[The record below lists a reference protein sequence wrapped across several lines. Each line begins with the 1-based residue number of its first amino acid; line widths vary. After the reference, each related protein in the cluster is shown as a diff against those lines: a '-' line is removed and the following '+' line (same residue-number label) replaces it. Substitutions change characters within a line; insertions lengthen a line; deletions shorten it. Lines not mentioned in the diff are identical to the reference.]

1 MFIRFVLCWLL
12 GTVGAYLVA
21 PSLFWLVVALVVLA
35 LVAWL
40 VRDQPRMHKWTIL
53 GLALLFGALRYSAGL
68 PTLGPSSVATMLDQG
83 EVLLVGVVAEAPRQT
98 ASAQRLV
105 LAVEALQV
113 DGRQQA
119 AEGRVLVVLPTYPAY
134 AYGQRLR
141 VHGALSEP
149 RGAQRP
155 GEFDYRAYLAHR
167 NIFVLM
173 QQPTEVRLLAGS
185 GGNRA
190 LALLLRFREH
200 CRTLLLRTLP
210 EPQASLAVGIM
221 LGIRSTIPETVAN
234 AFAATGTSHIL
245 VISGWHFSIV
255 AGVLA
260 GLASNMRLKRIP
272 ALLLTLGTMW
282 FYALFAG
289 ASAAVLRAATMA
301 SLAAI
306 GRASKRERDPWRL
319 LCASCWLICL
329 ANPHT
334 LWDIGFQ
341 LSALAITSLFAFS
354 EPIEAWLAARRPFNV
369 PWPGMA
375 AVRTSLT
382 ATLAVQVLT
391 LPLIA
396 YYFGNLSI
404 IAPLANILIVPAL
417 PLAMATSALTLL
429 AALIWLPL
437 GQMIAPFAWLPLTWM
452 STGVGLLATPRWAAL
467 QVPPFPLW
475 LLLSY
480 YGLVLAAWWW
490 AQQRGAGY
498 GPRASGQ

>member
-12 GTVGAYLVA
+12 GTVVA
-21 PSLFWLVVALVVLA
+21 HMLGPSLFWLGVAVVAVGLA
-35 LVAWL
+35 GLL
-40 VRDQPRMHKWTIL
+40 TRDQPRRHKLAIL
-53 GLALLFGALRYSAGL
+53 GLALLLGALRYSAGL
-68 PTLGPSSVATMLDQG
+68 PSFGPSSVVTMLDQG
-83 EVLLVGVVAEAPRQT
+83 ELLVAGVVAEAPRQT
-98 ASAQRLV
+98 ASGQRLV

-113 DGRQQA
+113 EGRQQA
-119 AEGRVLVVLPTYPAY
+119 AEGRVLVVLPSYPAY

-141 VHGALSEP
+141 VRGELSEP
-149 RGAQRP
+149 RSAERA

-173 QQPTEVRLLAGS
+173 QQPREVRLLAGS
-185 GGNRA
+185 GGNRP

-200 CRTLLLRTLP
+200 CRSILLRTLP

-260 GLASNMRLKRIP
+260 GLTSNLRLKRMP
-272 ALLLTLGTMW
+272 ALFLTLGAMW

-301 SLAAI
+301 SFAAI
-306 GRASKRERDPWRL
+306 GRASRRERDPWRL

-354 EPIEAWLAARRPFNV
+354 APIDDWLAVRRPFAFA
-369 PWPGMA
+369 WPGMA
-375 AVRTSLT
+375 TIRTSLT

-404 IAPLANILIVPAL
+404 IAPLANILIVPIL
-417 PLAMATSALTLL
+417 PLAMATSALTLS
-429 AALIWLPL
+429 AALLWLPL
-437 GQMIAPFAWLPLTWM
+437 GQLIAPFAWLPLTWM
-452 STGVGLLATPRWAAL
+452 SAGVGLLATPRWAAL

-480 YGLVLAAWWW
+480 YGLVVALWWW
-490 AQQRGAGY
+490 RQGCR
-498 GPRASGQ
+498 S